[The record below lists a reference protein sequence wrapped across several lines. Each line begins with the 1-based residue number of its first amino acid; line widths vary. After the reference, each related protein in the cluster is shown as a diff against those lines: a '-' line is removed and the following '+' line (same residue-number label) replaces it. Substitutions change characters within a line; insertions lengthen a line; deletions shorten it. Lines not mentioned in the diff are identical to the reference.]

1 MKHKLDVYFL
11 GQYKIVLDD
20 KYDLSYENIGSQ
32 KNAKLLAYLLK
43 NYRVKQTGQEIQ
55 DIMFSDDSSSN
66 PGNALKALVY
76 RLRTILK
83 KNFGAVDI
91 IASGNSTYYLNP
103 EIEINLDIDQFDK
116 LINKGNCQSIDTD
129 KIRYYEQ
136 AIKLYHGTFLPML
149 NEEQWVI
156 ITGTYLE
163 SSYMTTVVYLLE
175 KYLEN
180 NNYDLI
186 ENLSK
191 QALNY
196 DSLNENLHYYLIKS
210 LIKQNK
216 INLAKQ
222 HYLSTEKFLYDE
234 LGTNPSEALQSLY
247 EEIIS
252 GQRVK
257 EATMNDLQNNLIENT
272 IQGAFQCPYET
283 FKKIYQLEVR
293 KAIRRGFSEYIV
305 LLTIEPKEHIKSNNE
320 LMEAVLESTSL
331 LLNNTISTTLRVG
344 DTFTKYSTQQYLMLL
359 PDCTDV
365 NARKV
370 VDRITNNFYKRDK
383 YQRVHINSKI
393 DEIRLMEVVNNGSV
407 LSVK

>member
-1 MKHKLDVYFL
+1 MHKLDVYFL

-20 KYDLSYENIGSQ
+20 KYVLNYEDIGSQ

-43 NYRVKQTGQEIQ
+43 NYRTKQSGQEIQ
-55 DIMFSDDSSSN
+55 DIMFSDNSSSN

-76 RLRTILK
+76 RLRVILK
-83 KNFGAVDI
+83 KYFGDIDI

-103 EIEINLDIDQFDK
+103 EIEVSLDIDVFDR
-116 LINKGNCQSIDTD
+116 LISQGGCQEDEET
-129 KIRYYEQ
+129 KIKYYKQ
-136 AIKLYHGTFLPML
+136 AIDLYQGTFLPML
-149 NEEQWVI
+149 SEEQWVI

-163 SSYMTTVVYLLE
+163 SSYMNTVVYLLE
-175 KYLEN
+175 RYLN
-180 NNYDLI
+180 NKNYDLV
-186 ENLSK
+186 EQLSK
-191 QALNY
+191 KALNY

-210 LIKQNK
+210 LINQNK
-216 INLAKQ
+216 VSLAKQ

-252 GQRVK
+252 GQRSK
-257 EATMNDLQNNLIENT
+257 EATMNDLQNNLIESS
-272 IQGAFQCPYET
+272 IQGAFLCSYET

-305 LLTIEPKEHIKSNNE
+305 LLTIEPKEHIKSNSD
-320 LMEAVLESTSL
+320 LMDAVIESTSRL
-331 LLNNTISTTLRVG
+331 LDNTISTTLRVG
-344 DTFTKYSTQQYLMLL
+344 DTYTKYSNQQFLMLL

-383 YQRVHINSKI
+383 YQRVVINSKI
-393 DEIRLMEVVNNGSV
+393 DEIRLMEVVNDGKV

>member
-1 MKHKLDVYFL
+1 MHKLDVYFL
-11 GQYKIVLDD
+11 GQYKIVLDG
-20 KYDLSYENIGSQ
+20 KYVLNYEDIGSQ

-43 NYRVKQTGQEIQ
+43 NYRTKQSGQEIQ
-55 DIMFSDDSSSN
+55 DIMFSDNSSSN

-76 RLRTILK
+76 RLRVILK
-83 KNFGAVDI
+83 KYFGDIDI

-103 EIEINLDIDQFDK
+103 EVEVSLDIDVFDR
-116 LINKGNCQSIDTD
+116 LINQGGCQEDEES
-129 KIRYYEQ
+129 KIKYYKQ
-136 AIKLYHGTFLPML
+136 AIDLYQGTFLPML
-149 NEEQWVI
+149 SEEQWVI
-156 ITGTYLE
+156 IAGTYLE
-163 SSYMTTVVYLLE
+163 SSYMNTVVYLLE
-175 KYLEN
+175 RYLN
-180 NNYDLI
+180 NQKYDLV
-186 ENLSK
+186 EQLCK

-210 LIKQNK
+210 LINQNK
-216 INLAKQ
+216 ISLAKQ

-252 GQRVK
+252 GQRSK
-257 EATMNDLQNNLIENT
+257 EATMNDLQNNLIEST
-272 IQGAFQCPYET
+272 IQGAFLCSYET

-305 LLTIEPKEHIKSNNE
+305 LLTIEPKEHIKSNSE
-320 LMEAVLESTSL
+320 LMDAVIESTSRL
-331 LLNNTISTTLRVG
+331 LDNTISTTLRVG
-344 DTFTKYSTQQYLMLL
+344 DTYTKYSNQQFLMLL

-370 VDRITNNFYKRDK
+370 VERITNNFYKRDK
-383 YQRVHINSKI
+383 YQRVVINSKI
-393 DEIRLMEVVNNGSV
+393 DEIRLMEVVNDGKV

>member
-1 MKHKLDVYFL
+1 MHKLDVYFL
-11 GQYKIVLDD
+11 GQYKIVLDG
-20 KYDLSYENIGSQ
+20 KYVLNYEDIGSQ

-43 NYRVKQTGQEIQ
+43 NYRTKQSGQEIQ
-55 DIMFSDDSSSN
+55 DIMFSDNSSSN

-76 RLRTILK
+76 RLRVILK
-83 KNFGAVDI
+83 KYFGDIDI

-103 EIEINLDIDQFDK
+103 EVEVSLDIDVFDR
-116 LINKGNCQSIDTD
+116 LINQGGCQEDEES
-129 KIRYYEQ
+129 KIKYYKQ
-136 AIKLYHGTFLPML
+136 AIDLYQGTFLPML
-149 NEEQWVI
+149 SEEQWVI
-156 ITGTYLE
+156 IAGTYLE
-163 SSYMTTVVYLLE
+163 SSYMNTVVYLLE
-175 KYLEN
+175 RYLN
-180 NNYDLI
+180 NQKYDLV
-186 ENLSK
+186 EQLSK

-210 LIKQNK
+210 LINQNK
-216 INLAKQ
+216 ISLAKQ

-252 GQRVK
+252 GQRSK
-257 EATMNDLQNNLIENT
+257 EATMNDLQNNLIEST
-272 IQGAFQCPYET
+272 IQGAFLCSYET

-305 LLTIEPKEHIKSNNE
+305 LLTIEPKEHIKSNSE
-320 LMEAVLESTSL
+320 LMDAVIESTSRL
-331 LLNNTISTTLRVG
+331 LDNTISTTLRVG
-344 DTFTKYSTQQYLMLL
+344 DTYTKYSNQQFLMLL

-370 VDRITNNFYKRDK
+370 VERITNNFYKRDK
-383 YQRVHINSKI
+383 YQRVVINSKI
-393 DEIRLMEVVNNGSV
+393 DEIRLMEVVNDGKV

>member
-1 MKHKLDVYFL
+1 MHKLDVYFL

-20 KYDLSYENIGSQ
+20 KYILNYEDIGSQ

-43 NYRVKQTGQEIQ
+43 NYRTKQSGQEIQ
-55 DIMFSDDSSSN
+55 DIMFSDNSSSN

-76 RLRTILK
+76 RLRVILK
-83 KNFGAVDI
+83 KYFGDIDI

-103 EIEINLDIDQFDK
+103 EIEVSLDIDVFDR
-116 LINKGNCQSIDTD
+116 LISQGGCQEDDDS
-129 KIRYYEQ
+129 KVKYYKQ
-136 AIKLYHGTFLPML
+136 AVDLYQGAFLPML
-149 NEEQWVI
+149 SEEQWVI

-163 SSYMTTVVYLLE
+163 SSYMNTVVYLLE
-175 KYLEN
+175 RYLSSK
-180 NNYDLI
+180 NYDLV
-186 ENLSK
+186 EQLSK
-191 QALNY
+191 QALHF

-210 LIKQNK
+210 LINQNK
-216 INLAKQ
+216 ISLAKQ

-252 GQRVK
+252 GQRSK
-257 EATMNDLQNNLIENT
+257 EATMNDLQNNLIESS
-272 IQGAFQCPYET
+272 IQGAFLCSFET

-305 LLTIEPKEHIKSNNE
+305 LLTIEPKEHIKSNTE
-320 LMEAVLESTSL
+320 LMDAVIESTSRL
-331 LLNNTISTTLRVG
+331 LDNTISTTLRVG
-344 DTFTKYSTQQYLMLL
+344 DTYTKYSNQQFLLLL
-359 PDCTDV
+359 PDCTDA

-370 VDRITNNFYKRDK
+370 VERITNNFYKRDK
-383 YQRVHINSKI
+383 YQRVVINSKI
-393 DEIRLMEVVNNGSV
+393 DEIRLMEVVNDGKV

>member
-1 MKHKLDVYFL
+1 MHKLDVYFL

-20 KYDLSYENIGSQ
+20 KYILNYEDIGSQ

-43 NYRVKQTGQEIQ
+43 NYRTKQSGQEIQ
-55 DIMFSDDSSSN
+55 DIMFSDNSSSN

-76 RLRTILK
+76 RLRVILK
-83 KNFGAVDI
+83 KYFGDIDI

-103 EIEINLDIDQFDK
+103 EIEVSLDIDVFDR
-116 LINKGNCQSIDTD
+116 LINQGGCQEDDDS
-129 KIRYYEQ
+129 KVKYYKQ
-136 AIKLYHGTFLPML
+136 AVDLYQGAFLPML
-149 NEEQWVI
+149 SEEQWVI

-163 SSYMTTVVYLLE
+163 SSYMNTVVYLLE
-175 KYLEN
+175 RYLSSK
-180 NNYDLI
+180 NYDLV
-186 ENLSK
+186 EQLSK
-191 QALNY
+191 QALNF

-210 LIKQNK
+210 LINQNK
-216 INLAKQ
+216 ISLAKQ

-252 GQRVK
+252 GQRSK
-257 EATMNDLQNNLIENT
+257 EATMNDLQNNLIESS
-272 IQGAFQCPYET
+272 IQGAFLCSFET

-305 LLTIEPKEHIKSNNE
+305 LLTIEPKEHIKSNTE
-320 LMEAVLESTSL
+320 LMDAVIESTSRL
-331 LLNNTISTTLRVG
+331 LDNTISTTLRVG
-344 DTFTKYSTQQYLMLL
+344 DTYTKYSNQQFLLLL
-359 PDCTDV
+359 PDCTDA

-370 VDRITNNFYKRDK
+370 VERITNNFYKRDK
-383 YQRVHINSKI
+383 YQRVAVNSKI
-393 DEIRLMEVVNNGSV
+393 DEIRLMEVVNDGKV

>member
-1 MKHKLDVYFL
+1 MHKLDVYFL

-20 KYDLSYENIGSQ
+20 KYVLNYEDIGSQ

-43 NYRVKQTGQEIQ
+43 NYRTKQSGQEIQ
-55 DIMFSDDSSSN
+55 DIMFSDNSSSN

-76 RLRTILK
+76 RLRVILK
-83 KNFGAVDI
+83 KYFGDIDI

-103 EIEINLDIDQFDK
+103 EIEVSLDIDVFDR
-116 LINKGNCQSIDTD
+116 LISQGGCQEDEET
-129 KIRYYEQ
+129 KIKYYKQ
-136 AIKLYHGTFLPML
+136 AIDLYQGTFLPML
-149 NEEQWVI
+149 SEEQWVI

-163 SSYMTTVVYLLE
+163 SSYMNTIVYLLE
-175 KYLEN
+175 RYLSSQ
-180 NNYDLI
+180 NYDLV
-186 ENLSK
+186 EQLSK

-210 LIKQNK
+210 LINQNK
-216 INLAKQ
+216 VSLAKQ

-252 GQRVK
+252 GQRSK
-257 EATMNDLQNNLIENT
+257 EATMNDLQNNLIESS
-272 IQGAFQCPYET
+272 IQGAFLCSYET
-283 FKKIYQLEVR
+283 FRKIYQLEVR

-305 LLTIEPKEHIKSNNE
+305 LLTIEPKEHIKTNSE
-320 LMEAVLESTSL
+320 LMDAVIESTSRL
-331 LLNNTISTTLRVG
+331 LDNTISTTLRVG
-344 DTFTKYSTQQYLMLL
+344 DTYTKYSNQQFLMLL

-383 YQRVHINSKI
+383 YQRVVINSKI
-393 DEIRLMEVVNNGSV
+393 DEIRLMEVINDGKV

>member
-1 MKHKLDVYFL
+1 MHKLDVYFL

-20 KYDLSYENIGSQ
+20 KYVLNYEDIGSQ

-43 NYRVKQTGQEIQ
+43 NYRTKQSGQEIQ
-55 DIMFSDDSSSN
+55 DIMFSDNSSSN

-76 RLRTILK
+76 RLRVILK
-83 KNFGAVDI
+83 KYFGDIDI

-103 EIEINLDIDQFDK
+103 EIEVSLDIDVFDR
-116 LINKGNCQSIDTD
+116 LISQGGCQEDEET
-129 KIRYYEQ
+129 KIKYYKQ
-136 AIKLYHGTFLPML
+136 AIDLYQGTFLPML
-149 NEEQWVI
+149 SEEQWVI

-163 SSYMTTVVYLLE
+163 SSYMNTVVYLLE
-175 KYLEN
+175 RYLN
-180 NNYDLI
+180 NKNYDLV
-186 ENLSK
+186 EQLSK
-191 QALNY
+191 KALNY

-216 INLAKQ
+216 VSLAKQ

-252 GQRVK
+252 GQRSK
-257 EATMNDLQNNLIENT
+257 EATMNDLQNNLIESS
-272 IQGAFQCPYET
+272 IQGAFLCSYET

-305 LLTIEPKEHIKSNNE
+305 LLTIEPKEHIKSNSD
-320 LMEAVLESTSL
+320 LMDAVIESTSRL
-331 LLNNTISTTLRVG
+331 LDNTISTTLRVG
-344 DTFTKYSTQQYLMLL
+344 DTYTKYSNQQFLMLL

-383 YQRVHINSKI
+383 YQRVVINSKI
-393 DEIRLMEVVNNGSV
+393 DEIRLMEVVNDGKV

>member
-1 MKHKLDVYFL
+1 MHKLDVYFL

-20 KYDLSYENIGSQ
+20 KYILNYEDIGSQ

-43 NYRVKQTGQEIQ
+43 NYRTKQSGQEIQ
-55 DIMFSDDSSSN
+55 DIMFSDNSSSN

-76 RLRTILK
+76 RLRVILK
-83 KNFGAVDI
+83 KYFGDIDI

-103 EIEINLDIDQFDK
+103 EIEVSLDIDVFDR
-116 LINKGNCQSIDTD
+116 LISQGGCQEDDDS
-129 KIRYYEQ
+129 KVKYYKQ
-136 AIKLYHGTFLPML
+136 AVDLYQGAFLPML
-149 NEEQWVI
+149 SEEQWVI

-163 SSYMTTVVYLLE
+163 SSYMNTVVYLLE
-175 KYLEN
+175 RYLSSK
-180 NNYDLI
+180 NYDLV
-186 ENLSK
+186 EQLSK

-210 LIKQNK
+210 LINQNK
-216 INLAKQ
+216 ISLAKQ

-252 GQRVK
+252 GQRSK
-257 EATMNDLQNNLIENT
+257 EATMNDLQNNLIESS
-272 IQGAFQCPYET
+272 IQGAFLCSFET

-305 LLTIEPKEHIKSNNE
+305 LLTIEPKEHIKSNTE
-320 LMEAVLESTSL
+320 LMDAVIESTSRL
-331 LLNNTISTTLRVG
+331 LDNTISTTLRVG
-344 DTFTKYSTQQYLMLL
+344 DTYTKYSNQQFLLLL
-359 PDCTDV
+359 PDCTDA

-370 VDRITNNFYKRDK
+370 VERITNNFYKRDK
-383 YQRVHINSKI
+383 YQRVVVNSKI
-393 DEIRLMEVVNNGSV
+393 DEIRLMEVVNDGKV

>member
-1 MKHKLDVYFL
+1 MHKLDVYFL

-20 KYDLSYENIGSQ
+20 KYILNYEDIGSQ

-43 NYRVKQTGQEIQ
+43 NYRTKQSGQEIQ
-55 DIMFSDDSSSN
+55 DIMFSDNSSSN

-76 RLRTILK
+76 RLRVILK
-83 KNFGAVDI
+83 KYFGDIDI

-103 EIEINLDIDQFDK
+103 EIEVSLDIDVFDR
-116 LINKGNCQSIDTD
+116 LINQGGCQEDDDS
-129 KIRYYEQ
+129 KVKYYKQ
-136 AIKLYHGTFLPML
+136 AVDLYQGAFLPML
-149 NEEQWVI
+149 SEEQWVI

-163 SSYMTTVVYLLE
+163 SSYMNTVVYLLE
-175 KYLEN
+175 RYLSSK
-180 NNYDLI
+180 NYDLV
-186 ENLSK
+186 EQLSK
-191 QALNY
+191 QALNF

-210 LIKQNK
+210 LINQNK
-216 INLAKQ
+216 ISLAKQ

-252 GQRVK
+252 GQRSK
-257 EATMNDLQNNLIENT
+257 EATMNDLQNNLIESS
-272 IQGAFQCPYET
+272 IQGAFLCSFET

-305 LLTIEPKEHIKSNNE
+305 LLTIEPKEHIKSNTE
-320 LMEAVLESTSL
+320 LMDAVIESTSRL
-331 LLNNTISTTLRVG
+331 LDNTISTTLRVG
-344 DTFTKYSTQQYLMLL
+344 DTYTKYSNQQFLLLL
-359 PDCTDV
+359 PDCTDA

-370 VDRITNNFYKRDK
+370 VERITNNFYKRDK
-383 YQRVHINSKI
+383 YQRVVVNSKI
-393 DEIRLMEVVNNGSV
+393 DEIRLMEVVNDGKV

>member
-1 MKHKLDVYFL
+1 MHKLDVYFL
-11 GQYKIVLDD
+11 GQYKIVLDG
-20 KYDLSYENIGSQ
+20 KYVLNYEDIGSQ

-43 NYRVKQTGQEIQ
+43 NYRTKQSGQEIQ
-55 DIMFSDDSSSN
+55 DIMFSDNSSSN

-76 RLRTILK
+76 RLRVILK
-83 KNFGAVDI
+83 KYFGDIDI

-103 EIEINLDIDQFDK
+103 EVEVSLDIDVFDR
-116 LINKGNCQSIDTD
+116 LINQGGCQEDEES
-129 KIRYYEQ
+129 KIKYYKQ
-136 AIKLYHGTFLPML
+136 AIDLYQGTFLPML
-149 NEEQWVI
+149 SEEQWVI
-156 ITGTYLE
+156 IAGTYLE
-163 SSYMTTVVYLLE
+163 SSYMNTVVYLLE
-175 KYLEN
+175 RYLNNQKYNLVEQ
-180 NNYDLI
+180 
-186 ENLSK
+186 LSK

-210 LIKQNK
+210 LINQNK
-216 INLAKQ
+216 ISLAKQ

-252 GQRVK
+252 GQRSK
-257 EATMNDLQNNLIENT
+257 EATMNDLQNNLIEST
-272 IQGAFQCPYET
+272 IQGAFLCSYET

-305 LLTIEPKEHIKSNNE
+305 LLTIEPKEHIKSNSE
-320 LMEAVLESTSL
+320 LMDAVIESTSRL
-331 LLNNTISTTLRVG
+331 LDNTISTTLRVG
-344 DTFTKYSTQQYLMLL
+344 DTYTKYSNQQFLMLL

-370 VDRITNNFYKRDK
+370 VERITNNFYKRDK
-383 YQRVHINSKI
+383 YQRVVINSKI
-393 DEIRLMEVVNNGSV
+393 DEIRLMEVVNDGKV